1 MQRDKYLA
9 YLAEFDELM
18 SQLENPQIARTME
31 NAANHGMRVEEIA
44 FFYNIP
50 VASVEKDIATLNK
63 VRNLTT
69 MITGDLNEC

>member
-31 NAANHGMRVEEIA
+31 NAASHGMRVEEIA
-44 FFYNIP
+44 FFY
-50 VASVEKDIATLNK
+50 SVSVDSIQNDLDILE
-63 VRNLTT
+63 RIQILTQNVSKE
-69 MITGDLNEC
+69 I